1 MSIVKKSG
9 QLTGSIVTGIVK
21 FAGQLSADFMLGFKD
36 GAVPSLANKPMAQKV
51 EDLPIEDAEPSGE
64 PVQTE
69 IDFGPEFERKP
80 QS

>member
-9 QLTGSIVTGIVK
+9 QLTGSIVTGIV
-21 FAGQLSADFMLGFKD
+21 KD